1 MHSESD
7 SSFEPTPG
15 GPTQSGNATPSPAT
29 NADAAPL
36 SPAIAATAPGQIR
49 VIKRNGTV
57 VPYTDD
63 KIALALT
70 KAFLAVEGGTA
81 AASPRI
87 RELVGHLT
95 EQVTGTFK
103 RRFPSGG
110 TLHIEDIQ
118 DQVELALM
126 RSGEHR
132 VARDYVLYREDR
144 ARARAERQETEA
156 VPAEPASNINVVYE
170 DGRKGPLDVAR
181 IRTLVREA
189 CTSLDAVDADR
200 IIDEALSNMYDG
212 ISQKDV
218 STSLLITART
228 LVEEEPNYTYV
239 SARLLLDELRTE
251 ALQFLNVATGE
262 HFRATQSEMLELYPA
277 ALAAFIER
285 GIQL

>member
-15 GPTQSGNATPSPAT
+15 GPTQPGNATPSPAN

-87 RELVGHLT
+87 RELVSHLT

-144 ARARAERQETEA
+144 ARARAERRTRRA
-156 VPAEPASNINVVYE
+156 PRKSLPPTSTWSTKTAA
-170 DGRKGPLDVAR
+170 KGPLDVAR
-181 IRTLVREA
+181 IAPWCGKPAPAWTRWTL
-189 CTSLDAVDADR
+189 TG

-212 ISQKDV
+212 ISAEGRVHLAADHRQNAGGRRAE
-218 STSLLITART
+218 LHL
-228 LVEEEPNYTYV
+228 
-239 SARLLLDELRTE
+239 RLRP
-251 ALQFLNVATGE
+251 
-262 HFRATQSEMLELYPA
+262 PA
-277 ALAAFIER
+277 ARRAAHRGAAVPER
-285 GIQL
+285 RLR